1 MRLRLL
7 CVVIG
12 FFIGSINLDF
22 IFGKIMKVGCANNDS
37 GSLLSKNERIIKFVS
52 FFIKAVLSFFICR
65 NIFGDTIGSSAG
77 IYGYI
82 GTMLGRDFSV
92 VLKRGEKY

>member
-1 MRLRLL
+1 MGLKLL

-22 IFGKIMKVGCANNDS
+22 IFGKIMKVGCANNGS
-37 GSLLSKNERIIKFVS
+37 GSLLSKNERIIKFV
-52 FFIKAVLSFFICR
+52 SFFICR